1 MGRKISITLNDLH
14 EMIDMACKRIIS
26 EAISDREFHY
36 LMLNRL
42 CDMIESNSLHLSSA
56 EEDNL
61 NGKKFMSLTRNRSN
75 QQGFQY
81 GVYDQ
86 TEYESKKNYARI
98 EFDGRTLQNIRGSKI
113 EPYDYLYHEPTYDE
127 HDPMNGKQL
136 HQSEYDNDDW
146 AEYDDNDPFNLKR
159 QFYSQAE
166 DRLTADEETIPNAL
180 KYVTKVDVMIRNK
193 DSNDVERLMQDLED
207 NPMWKEK
214 TEIHADNKT
223 FNKPNGL

>member
-1 MGRKISITLNDLH
+1 MGRKINITLNDLQ
-14 EMIDMACKRIIS
+14 EMIDMACKRILS

-42 CDMIESNSLHLSSA
+42 CDMIESDSLHLSSA
-56 EEDNL
+56 EEDNIG
-61 NGKKFMSLTRNRSN
+61 GKKFMSLTRNRSN

-86 TEYESKKNYARI
+86 TEYESKQNYARI
-98 EFDGRTLQNIRGSKI
+98 EFDGRALQNIRGARIK
-113 EPYDYLYHEPTYDE
+113 PYDYLYHEPTYDE

-136 HQSEYDNDDW
+136 HQSEYDNNDW
-146 AEYDDNDPFNLKR
+146 AEYDDNDPYNLKR

-180 KYVTKVDVMIRNK
+180 KYVTKVDVMIRNQ

-207 NPMWKEK
+207 NPMWKER
-214 TEIHADNKT
+214 TEIHTDNKT